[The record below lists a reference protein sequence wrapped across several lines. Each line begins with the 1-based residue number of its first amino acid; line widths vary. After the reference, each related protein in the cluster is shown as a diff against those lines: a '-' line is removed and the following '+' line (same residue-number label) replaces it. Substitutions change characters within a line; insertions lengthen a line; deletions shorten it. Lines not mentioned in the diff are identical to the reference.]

1 LHRIIIFRH
10 KKTNGLDT
18 GIVLGI
24 VQGLSEFLPISST
37 AHLRIVPELLG
48 WSDPGTEFSAVIQL
62 GTLVAV
68 LLFFRKDVVQLSS
81 AALESLWHRNLFETP
96 ESKMAWSI
104 AAGTI
109 PVVVLGLGFKDF
121 IKNEARELWVIGTA
135 LIVLAIFLYLAERLS
150 SRNRDI
156 KQLSF
161 LQIQLIGLTQ
171 ALALIPGCSRSGSTI
186 MGGLMVGLNREA
198 AARFSFLLGL
208 PAIFGS
214 GLYELKEL
222 MEIGIS
228 SDQYINLILGI
239 LAAFVVG
246 YLSIELLLR
255 FLRNHGTLVF
265 VIYRIVLGTGILIF
279 LV

>member
-1 LHRIIIFRH
+1 MDWIQA
-10 KKTNGLDT
+10 
-18 GIVLGI
+18 IVLGI

-135 LIVLAIFLYLAERLS
+135 LILS
-150 SRNRDI
+150 
-156 KQLSF
+156 
-161 LQIQLIGLTQ
+161 LIH
-171 ALALIPGCSRSGSTI
+171 
-186 MGGLMVGLNREA
+186 
-198 AARFSFLLGL
+198 
-208 PAIFGS
+208 
-214 GLYELKEL
+214 
-222 MEIGIS
+222 IS
-228 SDQYINLILGI
+228 EPTRPY
-239 LAAFVVG
+239 
-246 YLSIELLLR
+246 
-255 FLRNHGTLVF
+255 
-265 VIYRIVLGTGILIF
+265 
-279 LV
+279 

>member
-1 LHRIIIFRH
+1 MDWLQA
-10 KKTNGLDT
+10 L
-18 GIVLGI
+18 VLGI

-37 AHLRIVPELLG
+37 AHLRIVPHLLD
-48 WSDPGTEFSAVIQL
+48 WPDPGTEFSAVIQL

-68 LLFFRKDVVQLSS
+68 ILYFRQDVWQLST
-81 AALESLWHRNLFETP
+81 AAIHSLLKRQLLVTTESR
-96 ESKMAWSI
+96 MAWSI

-150 SRNRDI
+150 PRNRDI

-161 LQIQLIGLTQ
+161 LQIQWIGLTQ

-222 MEIGIS
+222 IELGVSSDGYLNLAVGIS
-228 SDQYINLILGI
+228 
-239 LAAFVVG
+239 AAFVTG
-246 YLSIELLLR
+246 YLSIEFLLR

-265 VIYRIVLGTGILIF
+265 VIYRIVIGTGILLF

>member
-1 LHRIIIFRH
+1 MDWIQAL
-10 KKTNGLDT
+10 
-18 GIVLGI
+18 VLGI

-37 AHLRIVPELLG
+37 AHLRIVPHLLD
-48 WSDPGTEFSAVIQL
+48 WPDPGTEFSAVIQL

-68 LLFFRKDVVQLSS
+68 ILYFRQDVWQLSK
-81 AALESLWHRNLFETP
+81 AAIESILKNELLITA
-96 ESKMAWSI
+96 ESRMAWSI
-104 AAGTI
+104 VAGTI

-135 LIVLAIFLYLAERLS
+135 LIVLAIFLYLAERFS
-150 SRNRDI
+150 PRNRDI

-186 MGGLMVGLNREA
+186 MGGLMVGLNRES

-214 GLYELKEL
+214 ALYELKEWI
-222 MEIGIS
+222 EIGIN
-228 SDQYINLILGI
+228 SDGYLNLVVGI
-239 LAAFVVG
+239 ASAFITG
-246 YLSIELLLR
+246 YLSIALLLR
-255 FLRNHGTLVF
+255 FLRNHGTLIF
-265 VIYRIVLGTGILIF
+265 VIYRIVLGLGILLF

>member
-1 LHRIIIFRH
+1 MDWLQA
-10 KKTNGLDT
+10 L
-18 GIVLGI
+18 VLGI

-37 AHLRIVPELLG
+37 AHLRIVPHLLD
-48 WSDPGTEFSAVIQL
+48 WPDPGTEFSAVIQL

-68 LLFFRKDVVQLSS
+68 ILYFRQDVWQLST
-81 AALESLWHRNLFETP
+81 AAIHSLLKRELLDTTESR
-96 ESKMAWSI
+96 MAWSI

-150 SRNRDI
+150 PRNRDI

-161 LQIQLIGLTQ
+161 LQIQWIGLTQ

-222 MEIGIS
+222 IELGVSSDGYLNLAVGIS
-228 SDQYINLILGI
+228 
-239 LAAFVVG
+239 AAFVTG
-246 YLSIELLLR
+246 YLSIEFLLH

-265 VIYRIVLGTGILIF
+265 VIYRIVIGTGILLF

>member
-1 LHRIIIFRH
+1 MDWLQA
-10 KKTNGLDT
+10 L
-18 GIVLGI
+18 VLGI

-37 AHLRIVPELLG
+37 AHLRIVPHLLD
-48 WSDPGTEFSAVIQL
+48 WPDPGTEFSAVIQL

-68 LLFFRKDVVQLSS
+68 ILYFRQDVWQLST
-81 AALESLWHRNLFETP
+81 AAIHSLLKRELLDTTESR
-96 ESKMAWSI
+96 MAWSI

-150 SRNRDI
+150 PRNRDI

-161 LQIQLIGLTQ
+161 LQIQWIGLTQ

-222 MEIGIS
+222 IELGVSSDGYLNLAVGIS
-228 SDQYINLILGI
+228 
-239 LAAFVVG
+239 AAFVTG
-246 YLSIELLLR
+246 YLSIEFLLR

-265 VIYRIVLGTGILIF
+265 VIYRIVIGTGILLF

>member
-1 LHRIIIFRH
+1 MDWLQA
-10 KKTNGLDT
+10 L
-18 GIVLGI
+18 VLGI

-37 AHLRIVPELLG
+37 AHLRIVPHLLD
-48 WSDPGTEFSAVIQL
+48 WPDPGTEFSAVIQL

-68 LLFFRKDVVQLSS
+68 ILYFRQDVWQLST
-81 AALESLWHRNLFETP
+81 AAIHSLLKRELLDTTESR
-96 ESKMAWSI
+96 MAWSI

-150 SRNRDI
+150 PRNRDI

-161 LQIQLIGLTQ
+161 LQIQWIGLTQ

-222 MEIGIS
+222 IELGVSNDGYLNLAVGIS
-228 SDQYINLILGI
+228 
-239 LAAFVVG
+239 AAFVTG
-246 YLSIELLLR
+246 YLSIEFLLR

-265 VIYRIVLGTGILIF
+265 VIYRIVIGTGILLF

>member
-1 LHRIIIFRH
+1 MDWIEAL
-10 KKTNGLDT
+10 
-18 GIVLGI
+18 VLGI
-24 VQGLSEFLPISST
+24 VQGLTEFLPISST
-37 AHLRIVPELLG
+37 AHLRIIPELLG

-62 GTLVAV
+62 GTLGAV
-68 LLFFRKDVVQLSS
+68 LLYFRQDVLQLSK
-81 AALESLWHRNLFETP
+81 AALESLWKRNLMYTP

-109 PVVVLGLGFKDF
+109 PVVILGLGFKDF
-121 IKNEARELWVIGTA
+121 IKTDARELWVIGTA
-135 LIVLAIFLYLAERLS
+135 LIVLAVFLYLAERS
-150 SRNRDI
+150 SARNRNI
-156 KQLSF
+156 KELSF
-161 LQIQLIGLTQ
+161 IQIQLIGLTQ

-186 MGGLMVGLNREA
+186 MGGLIVGLNREA

-222 MEIGIS
+222 LEIGIS
-228 SDQYINLILGI
+228 GDGYFNLILGI
-239 LAAFVVG
+239 IASFVVG

-255 FLRNHGTLVF
+255 FLRKHGTLVF

-279 LV
+279 LA

>member
-1 LHRIIIFRH
+1 MDWLQA
-10 KKTNGLDT
+10 L
-18 GIVLGI
+18 VLGI

-37 AHLRIVPELLG
+37 AHLRIVPHLLD
-48 WSDPGTEFSAVIQL
+48 WPDPGTEFSAVIQL

-68 LLFFRKDVVQLSS
+68 ILYFRQDVWQLST
-81 AALESLWHRNLFETP
+81 AAIQSLLKRELLDTTESR
-96 ESKMAWSI
+96 MAWSI

-150 SRNRDI
+150 PRNRDI

-161 LQIQLIGLTQ
+161 LQIQWIGLTQ

-222 MEIGIS
+222 IELGVSSDGYLNLAVGIS
-228 SDQYINLILGI
+228 
-239 LAAFVVG
+239 AAFVTG
-246 YLSIELLLR
+246 YLSIEFLLR

-265 VIYRIVLGTGILIF
+265 VIYRIVIGTGILLF

>member
-1 LHRIIIFRH
+1 
-10 KKTNGLDT
+10 
-18 GIVLGI
+18 
-24 VQGLSEFLPISST
+24 
-37 AHLRIVPELLG
+37 
-48 WSDPGTEFSAVIQL
+48 
-62 GTLVAV
+62 
-68 LLFFRKDVVQLSS
+68 
-81 AALESLWHRNLFETP
+81 
-96 ESKMAWSI
+96 M
-104 AAGTI
+104 
-109 PVVVLGLGFKDF
+109 
-121 IKNEARELWVIGTA
+121 
-135 LIVLAIFLYLAERLS
+135 LAIFLYLAERLS

-198 AARFSFLLGL
+198 AARFSFVLGL

-214 GLYELKEL
+214 GLYELTEL

-246 YLSIELLLR
+246 YLSIELLLC

-265 VIYRIVLGTGILIF
+265 VIYRILLGTGILYF

>member
-1 LHRIIIFRH
+1 MDWIQAL
-10 KKTNGLDT
+10 
-18 GIVLGI
+18 VLGV

-37 AHLRIVPELLG
+37 AHLRIVPHLLN
-48 WSDPGTEFSAVIQL
+48 WQDPGTEFSAVIQL

-68 LLFFRKDVVQLSS
+68 MLYFRQDVWQLSY
-81 AALESLWHRNLFETP
+81 AAIESLLKRKPLSTP
-96 ESKMAWSI
+96 ESRMAWSI

-109 PVVVLGLGFKDF
+109 PVVAFGLGFKDF

-135 LIVLAIFLYLAERLS
+135 LIVLAIFLYLAEKLS
-150 SRNRDI
+150 PRNRDI

-161 LQIQLIGLTQ
+161 LQIQFIGLTQ

-186 MGGLMVGLNREA
+186 MGGLIVGLNREA

-214 GLYELKEL
+214 CLYELKEL
-222 MEIGIS
+222 VELGIS
-228 SDQYINLILGI
+228 SDGYFNLAVGI
-239 LAAFVVG
+239 AAAFVTG

-265 VIYRIVLGTGILIF
+265 VIYRIVLGTGILLF

>member
-1 LHRIIIFRH
+1 
-10 KKTNGLDT
+10 
-18 GIVLGI
+18 
-24 VQGLSEFLPISST
+24 
-37 AHLRIVPELLG
+37 
-48 WSDPGTEFSAVIQL
+48 
-62 GTLVAV
+62 
-68 LLFFRKDVVQLSS
+68 
-81 AALESLWHRNLFETP
+81 
-96 ESKMAWSI
+96 
-104 AAGTI
+104 
-109 PVVVLGLGFKDF
+109 VVVLGLGFKDF

-150 SRNRDI
+150 PRNRDI

-161 LQIQLIGLTQ
+161 LQIQWIGLTQ

-222 MEIGIS
+222 IELGIS
-228 SDQYINLILGI
+228 SAGYLNLAVGI
-239 LAAFVVG
+239 SAAFVTG

-265 VIYRIVLGTGILIF
+265 VIYRIVIGTGILLF

>member
-1 LHRIIIFRH
+1 MDWIQA
-10 KKTNGLDT
+10 
-18 GIVLGI
+18 IVLGI

-68 LLFFRKDVVQLSS
+68 LLFFS

>member
-1 LHRIIIFRH
+1 MNWIQA
-10 KKTNGLDT
+10 
-18 GIVLGI
+18 IVLGI

-68 LLFFRKDVVQLSS
+68 LLFFRKDVVKLSS
-81 AALESLWHRNLFETP
+81 SALDSLWHRNLCETP
-96 ESKMAWSI
+96 ESKLAWSI

-121 IKNEARELWVIGTA
+121 IKNEARELWVIGAA
-135 LIVLAIFLYLAERLS
+135 LIVLAIFLYFAERLS

-198 AARFSFLLGL
+198 AARFSFVLGL
-208 PAIFGS
+208 LS
-214 GLYELKEL
+214 
-222 MEIGIS
+222 
-228 SDQYINLILGI
+228 LIHI
-239 LAAFVVG
+239 
-246 YLSIELLLR
+246 
-255 FLRNHGTLVF
+255 
-265 VIYRIVLGTGILIF
+265 
-279 LV
+279 

>member
-1 LHRIIIFRH
+1 MDLTGNLTPAETKIFR
-10 KKTNGLDT
+10 KLAQNLM
-18 GIVLGI
+18 IF
-24 VQGLSEFLPISST
+24 LSTSAFFCTRNRNCKL
-37 AHLRIVPELLG
+37 HL
-48 WSDPGTEFSAVIQL
+48 
-62 GTLVAV
+62 
-68 LLFFRKDVVQLSS
+68 LLFDLYRSLPLSKIYNCKQL
-81 AALESLWHRNLFETP
+81 HP
-96 ESKMAWSI
+96 I
-104 AAGTI
+104 
-109 PVVVLGLGFKDF
+109 VVLGLSFKDF
-121 IKNEARELWVIGTA
+121 IKMEARELWVIGIA
-135 LIVLAIFLYLAERLS
+135 LIVLAVFLYLAERLS
-150 SRNRDI
+150 SRNHDI

-198 AARFSFLLGL
+198 AARFSFVLGL

-246 YLSIELLLR
+246 YLSIELLLS
-255 FLRNHGTLVF
+255 FIRNHGTLVF
-265 VIYRIVLGTGILIF
+265 VIYRILLGTGILIF
-279 LV
+279 LE